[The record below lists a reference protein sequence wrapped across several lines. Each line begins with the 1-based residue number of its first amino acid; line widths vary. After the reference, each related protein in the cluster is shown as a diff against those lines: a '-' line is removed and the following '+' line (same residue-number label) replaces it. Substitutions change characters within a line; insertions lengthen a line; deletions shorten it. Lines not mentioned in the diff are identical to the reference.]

1 MSKEVIKQYIHDVLK
16 DIKLESK
23 TETYW
28 DHRDA
33 EWQTVVW
40 YRDPLHCEWTFKER
54 AIRSI
59 IQKNLGE
66 FIDEVI
72 KENKDFV
79 DFFL

>member
-16 DIKLESK
+16 DIKL
-23 TETYW
+23 
-28 DHRDA
+28 
-33 EWQTVVW
+33 
-40 YRDPLHCEWTFKER
+40 EWTFKER